1 RRIDT
6 RRRCRGRGDGVAES
20 AMKAM
25 EESMETGAVALG
37 SLIDALK
44 GVVSDA
50 PDAAARALS
59 ITGVTADSRKAA
71 PGFLFVAVKGT
82 SVDGH
87 HFMAD
92 AAARGAVAVIAEQ
105 TPAQSSIPVITVT
118 DSSKALALVASRFYG
133 DPAHDLFLCGV
144 TGTNGKT
151 STTYL
156 VRSIMARTGRRM
168 GIIGTLGHGIDT
180 LVKDPHTT
188 PDAVTLHSWFRAMRD
203 QHCFG
208 VVMEVSSH
216 AVRQHR
222 VWGLDFNVGILTN
235 VTHDHLDFHKTM
247 DDYIAAKSEFCH
259 SLVAPGRRKAN
270 GTLVYWM
277 DDANARN
284 IGAAFG
290 GAKIRVGSGS
300 DADWRLCD
308 VDVSLAGTRFALAL
322 PGGETLRV
330 NMKLLGGFVPAN
342 ASVAAAA
349 AFVSGATLEQIRD
362 GLEAVARVPGRFEAL
377 GGGGKPVVIV
387 DYAHTPD
394 GFERVL
400 ATCRA
405 LRPRRLVT
413 VFGCGGDRDA
423 SKRPV
428 MGAIAARESDRVYL
442 TTDNPR
448 SEKVE
453 DIINDIRAG
462 IPRQSDVV
470 VELDRADAI
479 HAAVA
484 ESRSGDLVAL
494 LGKGHEDYQL
504 IGTRKLPF
512 SDREQAEEAL
522 ASWPAA

>member
-1 RRIDT
+1 
-6 RRRCRGRGDGVAES
+6 
-20 AMKAM
+20 MKAT
-25 EESMETGAVALG
+25 EESMETGAVGLQ
-37 SLIDALK
+37 SLIDAL
-44 GVVSDA
+44 GGLVRSA
-50 PDAAARALS
+50 NAAVRDLPVAR
-59 ITGVTADSRKAA
+59 VTADSRQVG
-71 PGFLFVAVKGT
+71 PGTLFVAVRGT
-82 SVDGH
+82 TSDGH
-87 HFMAD
+87 DFIDD
-92 AAARGAVAVIAEQ
+92 AAARGAVAVVCETA
-105 TPAQSSIPVITVT
+105 PARATIPAITVT
-118 DSSKALALVASRFYG
+118 NSAQALALVAARFYG
-133 DPAHDLFLCGV
+133 DAAQDLFLCGV

-156 VRSIMARTGRRM
+156 VRSIMAQTGRRM

-247 DDYIAAKSEFCH
+247 EDYIAAKAEFCH
-259 SLVAPGRRKAN
+259 SLVAPYRRKAN
-270 GTLVYWM
+270 GTLVYWI
-277 DDANARN
+277 DDANARV
-284 IGAAFG
+284 IGAGFA
-290 GAKIRVGSGS
+290 GAKISVGSS
-300 DADWRLCD
+300 ADADWRLQE
-308 VDVSLAGTRFALAL
+308 VDVSLSGTRFGLAL

-330 NMKLLGGFVPAN
+330 NMQLLGGFVPAN

-349 AFVSGATLEQIRD
+349 AYVSGATLEQIRA
-362 GLEAVARVPGRFEAL
+362 GLEAVARVPGRFEAM
-377 GGGGKPVVIV
+377 GGSGKPVVVV

-428 MGAIAARESDRVYL
+428 MGAIAARASDRVYL

-448 SEKVE
+448 SERVE
-453 DIINDIRAG
+453 AIITDIRAG
-462 IPRQSDVV
+462 IPQGSDVV

-479 HAAVA
+479 HGAIA
-484 ESRSGDLVAL
+484 ESRPGDLVAL
-494 LGKGHEDYQL
+494 LGKGHEDYQI

-512 SDREQAEEAL
+512 SDREEAEEAL

>member
-1 RRIDT
+1 
-6 RRRCRGRGDGVAES
+6 
-20 AMKAM
+20 MKAT
-25 EESMETGAVALG
+25 EESMETGAVALQ
-37 SLIDALK
+37 SLIDAL
-44 GVVSDA
+44 GGLVISA
-50 PDAAARALS
+50 NAAARDLAVAS
-59 ITGVTADSRKAA
+59 VTADSRNVG
-71 PGFLFVAVKGT
+71 PGTLFVAVRGT
-82 SVDGH
+82 TSDGH
-87 HFMAD
+87 DFIAD
-92 AAARGAVAVIAEQ
+92 AAARGAIAVICETA
-105 TPAQSSIPVITVT
+105 PARATIPAITVT
-118 DSSKALALVASRFYG
+118 NSAQALALVAARFYG
-133 DPAHDLFLCGV
+133 DAAQELFLCGV

-247 DDYIAAKSEFCH
+247 EDYIAAKAEFCH
-259 SLVAPGRRKAN
+259 SLVAPYRRKAN
-270 GTLVYWM
+270 GTLVYWI
-277 DDANARN
+277 DDANARA
-284 IGAAFG
+284 IGSSFTG
-290 GAKIRVGSGS
+290 EKIAVGESA
-300 DADWRLCD
+300 DALWRLHD

-330 NMKLLGGFVPAN
+330 NMQLLGGFVPAN

-349 AFVSGATLEQIRD
+349 AYVSGATLEEIRA
-362 GLEAVARVPGRFEAL
+362 GLEAVVRVPGRFEAM
-377 GGGGKPVVIV
+377 GGSGKPVVVV

-428 MGAIAARESDRVYL
+428 MGAIAARASDRVYL

-453 DIINDIRAG
+453 AIITDIRAG
-462 IPRQSDVV
+462 IPQGSDVV

-479 HAAVA
+479 HGAIA
-484 ESRSGDLVAL
+484 ESRPGDLVAL
-494 LGKGHEDYQL
+494 LGKGHEDYQI

-512 SDREQAEEAL
+512 SDREEAEEAL